1 MRRADTFFS
10 ERMTLLQLPMLM
22 DAEKFRSEFQNEVMT
37 GVTEQLDEVVSDVS
51 TLVEDRARNQVC

>member
-22 DAEKFRSEFQNEVMT
+22 DADKFRSEFQNEVMT